1 MAKAQRTAAQATS
14 NWNTRT
20 GAAQPFWQSQ
30 SMAASWKSYAG
41 STQAETNYATGVQ
54 AAVTK
59 KSRQNGVNASSDATW
74 QAGITANAGRYSQ
87 GVTASQPKYAD
98 AITKVLGAISTAS
111 KNLPPR
117 GARGSSVNIQQRGTA
132 IQTAL
137 AAQKGTFKSHV
148 AKATS

>member
-1 MAKAQRTAAQATS
+1 MAKAMRTTAQATS

-30 SMAASWKSYAG
+30 AQAASWKSYAG
-41 STQAETNYATGVQ
+41 SAQAEQNYATGVQ

-59 KSRQNGVNASSDATW
+59 KSRQTGVNASSDDTW
-74 QAGITANAGRYSQ
+74 KAGINANAGRYSQ
-87 GVTASQPKYAD
+87 GVTASQPKFAD
-98 AITKVLGAISTAS
+98 AIGKVLGAISTAS
-111 KNLPPR
+111 KNLPAR
-117 GARGSSVNIQQRGTA
+117 GPRGSSVNIQQRGTA